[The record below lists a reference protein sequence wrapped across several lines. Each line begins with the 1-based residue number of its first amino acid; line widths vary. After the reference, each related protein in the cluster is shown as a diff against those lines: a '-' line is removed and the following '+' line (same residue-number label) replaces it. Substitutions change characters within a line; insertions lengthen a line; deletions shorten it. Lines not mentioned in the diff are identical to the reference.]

1 MIFVKLAGEKSI
13 FSGDGNAGRSGVHIV
28 GQGERVIF
36 SFCEGSAI
44 ISDAN
49 RWSDRFSGISLIRNC
64 GDASIAFQGN
74 KRAGSCI
81 VSAEGDTDGRDLFRA
96 GIFGG
101 RERIVRTAGQFR
113 SLIENGKIAADITG
127 RTASAVGK
135 IRELDRLTRELPGL
149 DFKKLRGIAGIFPDS
164 GHCYLSF
171 FGNIDIVSE
180 GLFHSA

>member
-1 MIFVKLAGEKSI
+1 MEILFQRSVTLFQAVATESTGAVREMVVLPVVPLELPLLPVFPVLLLSPVSFFHNFKSDRLAGEKSI

-36 SFCEGSAI
+36 SFCEGPAV

-101 RERIVRTAGQFR
+101 RERISPYRR
-113 SLIENGKIAADITG
+113 SV
-127 RTASAVGK
+127 SFPY
-135 IRELDRLTRELPGL
+135 REWKD
-149 DFKKLRGIAGIFPDS
+149 
-164 GHCYLSF
+164 CC
-171 FGNIDIVSE
+171 
-180 GLFHSA
+180 